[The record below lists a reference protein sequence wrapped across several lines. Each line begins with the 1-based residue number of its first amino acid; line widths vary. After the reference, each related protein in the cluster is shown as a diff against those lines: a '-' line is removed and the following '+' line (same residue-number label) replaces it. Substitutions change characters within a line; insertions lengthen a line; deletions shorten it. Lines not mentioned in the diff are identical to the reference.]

1 MPRAKFIN
9 DDVVVS
15 AYDISKIA
23 LGDRAEAEGRFKGVT
38 GEISDFTLFRTDA
51 TNGQEYKEIRHV
63 EKNTD
68 FDADKEVILR
78 GDSKRTIPKIDHC

>member
-1 MPRAKFIN
+1 MPRAKFVN

-23 LGDRAEAEGRFKGVT
+23 LGDSAEAEGRQFKGVT
-38 GEISDFTLFRTDA
+38 GEVSDFTLFRTDA
-51 TNGQEYKEIRHV
+51 TNGQEYKEVRHV

-68 FDADKEVILR
+68 FDANKEVILR
-78 GDSKRTIPKIDHC
+78 GDSERPVLNT